1 MFTIGGGFSPGG
13 GGPTSIQANA
23 AAGLPHA
30 DVPGELRNKVQQ
42 VLEHEPE
49 HVVEEVPWSHDEW
62 DRRPFSLRLF
72 LWPHRYR
79 LAGAILQIGRASCRG
94 RV

>member
-1 MFTIGGGFSPGG
+1 MFAVGGGFSPG

-30 DVPGELRNKVQQ
+30 DVPGELRAKVIA

-49 HVVEEVPWSHDEW
+49 HVVEEVPWTHDEW
-62 DRRPFSLRLF
+62 DRRPFSLGGF
-72 LWPHRYR
+72 LCPTGPGWP
-79 LAGAILQIGRASCRG
+79 APCSWC
-94 RV
+94 